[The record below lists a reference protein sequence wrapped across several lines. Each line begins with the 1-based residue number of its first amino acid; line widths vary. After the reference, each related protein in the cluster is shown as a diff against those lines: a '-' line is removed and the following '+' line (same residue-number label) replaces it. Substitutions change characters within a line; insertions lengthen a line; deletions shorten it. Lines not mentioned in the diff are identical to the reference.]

1 MKPFRRLP
9 PLNAV
14 RAFEAAARHMSFK
27 AAGEEL
33 GVTPGA
39 ISRQIEVLED
49 NLGIRLFERLHRRV
63 ELTATG
69 RLFLGETG
77 PALQRIAL
85 ASEAIWDGRDNRVL
99 RVKLPPTCAI
109 RWFVPRLA
117 RFHALYPD
125 ISVQVTTSHEP
136 VDFDREPIDAAIY
149 WGEGVPRGLEGMR
162 LFGEQLVLV
171 CSPKL
176 LGRNGKQ
183 KIAPTDLSDYV
194 LLHSFRRPDDWRFWF
209 TQAGLPDMKLDRF
222 LVFENSSLTYQ
233 GAIDGLGVAIAQLA
247 FVQDDLAEGRLV
259 IANDLRV
266 DTKTGYYLTYPRE
279 RAHLSRVK
287 ALHQWMLLLI

>member
-1 MKPFRRLP
+1 
-9 PLNAV
+9 
-14 RAFEAAARHMSFK
+14 MSFK

-63 ELTATG
+63 ELTPTG
-69 RLFLGETG
+69 SLFLAEIS
-77 PALQRIAL
+77 PALQRITM
-85 ASEAIWDGRDNRVL
+85 ASESIWDGGDNRIL

-136 VDFDREPIDAAIY
+136 VDFEREPIDAAIY
-149 WGEGVPRGLEGMR
+149 WGDTIPRGLMGER
-162 LFGEQLVLV
+162 LFGEQLAIV

-176 LGRNGKQ
+176 LRQTGMK
-183 KIAPTDLSDYV
+183 KIDPKKLADQV
-194 LLHSFRRPDDWRFWF
+194 LLHSIRRPDDWLFWF
-209 TQAGLPDMKLDRF
+209 NQAGMPDVVLDRV

-233 GAIDGLGVAIAQLA
+233 GAINGLGVAIAQLA
-247 FVQDDLAEGRLV
+247 FIQDDLKEGRLI
-259 IANDLRV
+259 IANDLIAE
-266 DTKTGYYLTYPRE
+266 TETGYFLTYPRE
-279 RAHLSRVK
+279 RAHLARIK
-287 ALHQWMLLLI
+287 ALVQWINAA

>member
-1 MKPFRRLP
+1 MKTFRRLP

-14 RAFEAAARHMSFK
+14 RTFEAAARLMSFK

-63 ELTATG
+63 ELTPTG
-69 RLFLGETG
+69 SLFLAEIS
-77 PALQRIAL
+77 PALQRITM
-85 ASEAIWDGRDNRVL
+85 ASESIWDGGDNRIL

-136 VDFDREPIDAAIY
+136 VDFEREPIDAAIY
-149 WGEGVPRGLEGMR
+149 WGDTIPRGLMGER
-162 LFGEQLVLV
+162 LFGEQLAIV

-176 LGRNGKQ
+176 LRQTGMK
-183 KIAPTDLSDYV
+183 KIDPKKLADQV
-194 LLHSFRRPDDWRFWF
+194 LLHSIRRPDDWLFWF
-209 TQAGLPDMKLDRF
+209 NQAGMPDVVLDRV

-233 GAIDGLGVAIAQLA
+233 GAINGLGVAIAQLA
-247 FVQDDLAEGRLV
+247 FIQDDLKEGRLI
-259 IANDLRV
+259 IANDLIAE
-266 DTKTGYYLTYPRE
+266 TETGYFLTYPRE
-279 RAHLSRVK
+279 RAHLARIK
-287 ALHQWMLLLI
+287 ALVQWINAA